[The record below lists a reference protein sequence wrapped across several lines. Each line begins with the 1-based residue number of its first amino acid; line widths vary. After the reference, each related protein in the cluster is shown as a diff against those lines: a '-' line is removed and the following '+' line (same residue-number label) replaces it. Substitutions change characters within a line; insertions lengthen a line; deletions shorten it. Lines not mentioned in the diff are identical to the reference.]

1 MVSKVNLEDPLTHLR
16 RERERCLSER
26 ELYEARLFDLMD
38 TVIVIN
44 QTILN
49 YDEAIEKLVEEQM
62 E

>member
-1 MVSKVNLEDPLTHLR
+1 MVSKVSLENPLTHLR
-16 RERERCLSER
+16 RERERCLGER
-26 ELYEARLFDLMD
+26 ELYEARLFDLID

-49 YDEAIEKLVEEQM
+49 YDKAIEKLEEEQM

>member
-1 MVSKVNLEDPLTHLR
+1 MVSKVSLENPLTYLR
-16 RERERCLSER
+16 RERERCLSEQ
-26 ELYEARLFDLMD
+26 ELYEARLFDLVD

-49 YDEAIEKLVEEQM
+49 YDKAIEKLEEEQM

>member
-1 MVSKVNLEDPLTHLR
+1 MVSKVSLEDPLTHLR

-26 ELYEARLFDLMD
+26 ELYESRLFDLID

-49 YDEAIEKLVEEQM
+49 YDKPLKI
-62 E
+62 

>member
-1 MVSKVNLEDPLTHLR
+1 MVSKVKLEDPLTHLR

-26 ELYEARLFDLMD
+26 EIYEARLFDLIE
-38 TVIVIN
+38 TVVVIN

-49 YDEAIEKLVEEQM
+49 YDKAIEKLEEDQM

>member
-1 MVSKVNLEDPLTHLR
+1 MVSKVSLEDPLTHLR

-26 ELYEARLFDLMD
+26 EIYEARLFDLIE
-38 TVIVIN
+38 TVVVIN

-49 YDEAIEKLVEEQM
+49 YDKAIEKLEEDQM

>member
-1 MVSKVNLEDPLTHLR
+1 MVSKVNLEDPLTYLR

-49 YDEAIEKLVEEQM
+49 YDEAIEKLEEEQM

>member
-1 MVSKVNLEDPLTHLR
+1 MVSKVSLEDPLTHLR

-26 ELYEARLFDLMD
+26 ELYEARLFDLVD

-49 YDEAIEKLVEEQM
+49 YDKAIEKLEEEQM

>member
-1 MVSKVNLEDPLTHLR
+1 MVSKVSLEDPLTHLR

-26 ELYEARLFDLMD
+26 EIYEARLFDLIE
-38 TVIVIN
+38 TVVVIN

-49 YDEAIEKLVEEQM
+49 YDKAIEKLEDDQM